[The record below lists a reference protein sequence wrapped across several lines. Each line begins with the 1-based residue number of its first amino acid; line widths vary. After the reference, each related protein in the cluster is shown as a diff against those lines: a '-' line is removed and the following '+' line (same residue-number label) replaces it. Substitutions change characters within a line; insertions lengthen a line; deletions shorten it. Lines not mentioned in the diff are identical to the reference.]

1 MADAGNKLVR
11 FMNAFAAASQLLA
24 RAGQSGFFVEYV
36 CLATSVVDATLR
48 MGLILR
54 HQIETKSN
62 DIPDEYLLQSEE
74 AKIISER
81 QVYRD
86 ALEQRVIDEPLF
98 ERLEELYKKR
108 NRVIHR
114 YIISDISTNHV
125 LEIGI
130 EYERVIPEV
139 TKHVEKIESEQIQ
152 LGVGM
157 TVAMPAV
164 GKEEMQ
170 ELLDEMSSKKHGSP
184 ILDRALKK
192 RNACNH

>member
-24 RAGQSGFFVEYV
+24 RAGQNGFFVEYV

-48 MGLILR
+48 MGLTLR
-54 HQIETKSN
+54 RQIETQSN

-74 AKIISER
+74 DKIISER
-81 QVYRD
+81 QIYRD
-86 ALEQRVIDEPLF
+86 ALKQRVIDEPLF
-98 ERLEELYKKR
+98 ERLDGLYKKR

-114 YIISDISTNHV
+114 YIISDISTNDV

-139 TKHVEKIESEQIQ
+139 AKHVKEIESEQIQ

-157 TVAMPAV
+157 TVATPAV
-164 GKEEMQ
+164 GKDEMQ

-192 RNACNH
+192 RNTCNH